1 MKDIKENLLPVFIYS
16 DIAEKLRDSLREKIG
31 GVSFNDPTDSESSL
45 KAFTNAAVVMGNPP
59 RDWFAAEKLNLKF
72 WQLDSAGFDQYKGIE
87 TNAVVANM
95 GDFFSLTCAETILAG
110 LLSYYRR
117 IPELA
122 ILKHG
127 RKWIGKPLRYGM
139 DLLSGKTVIILGA
152 GTIALHIGELLTGFK
167 CDVIFVARR
176 NPKAKIHSREELLK
190 FIGNAH
196 IVINTLPGAAGQY
209 VSNDV
214 FEAMADGTVYASV
227 GRGTTTDE
235 VALIRHLVS
244 GKLAGAILDVTEK
257 EPLPV
262 SSPLWDLPQV
272 ILTQHT
278 GGGHRLEDEGKVEQF
293 LTNLD
298 LFRRGGQIQN
308 GINLSRGY

>member
-1 MKDIKENLLPVFIYS
+1 MNELNDNLLPVFIYS
-16 DIAEKLRDSLREKIG
+16 EIADKLRDSVREKIP
-31 GVSFNDPTDSESSL
+31 GVSFNDPTDSESSQ
-45 KAFTNAAVVMGNPP
+45 KAFINAAVVMGNPP
-59 RDWFAAEKLNLKF
+59 REWFSTVKLNLRF

-87 TNAVVANM
+87 TTAVVANM
-95 GDFFSLTCAETILAG
+95 GDFFSLTCAETIVAG

-122 ILKHG
+122 VLK
-127 RKWIGKPLRYGM
+127 RDKKWIGKPLRYGM

-152 GTIALHIGELLTGFK
+152 GTIAMHIGELLTGFK
-167 CDVIFVARR
+167 CDITFVARR
-176 NPKAKIHSREELLK
+176 NPKAKIHTREELLK

-196 IVINTLPGAAGQY
+196 VVINTLPGAAGQY
-209 VSNDV
+209 VSNNV
-214 FEAMADGTVYASV
+214 FESMADGTVYASV

-235 VALIRHLVS
+235 DALISHLVS
-244 GKLAGAILDVTEK
+244 GKLAGAVLDVTEK
-257 EPLPV
+257 EPLPI
-262 SSPLWDLPQV
+262 SSPLWELPQV

-298 LFRRGGQIQN
+298 LFRRGEQIQN